1 MARSENP
8 LIWSSKLVYKG
19 EFSSAIRGHHGHKAT
34 WSPTKGESLAVARKG
49 KEAKQNVEFV
59 VGTHLQAYKRY
70 FPMELSFLIFLSF
83 LSFLI
88 FLYI

>member
-34 WSPTKGESLAVARKG
+34 WSPTKGESLAVGKG
-49 KEAKQNVEFV
+49 KKPNK
-59 VGTHLQAYKRY
+59 TLN
-70 FPMELSFLIFLSF
+70 S
-83 LSFLI
+83 
-88 FLYI
+88 